1 LHIIAALQAREYEQT
16 ILGGVKMSVVKIA
29 QDVESGNE
37 KTMCIDTGTYMDD
50 VELAKVL
57 LENANQNG
65 GKLGNTDIKEK
76 KR

>member
-1 LHIIAALQAREYEQT
+1 
-16 ILGGVKMSVVKIA
+16 MSVVKIA